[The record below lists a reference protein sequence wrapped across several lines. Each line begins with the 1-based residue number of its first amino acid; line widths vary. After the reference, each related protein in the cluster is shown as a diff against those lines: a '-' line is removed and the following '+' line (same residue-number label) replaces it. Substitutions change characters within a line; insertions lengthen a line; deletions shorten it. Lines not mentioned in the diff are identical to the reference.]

1 MPRALRE
8 PDETEKAELAIV
20 RDINETIARN
30 IERNKALSID
40 RRERINS
47 LLERK
52 WSMYGVALHTGV
64 TPNTIKRIITV
75 IPKPPEPKPLMEV
88 FAEEAQVNEG

>member
-8 PDETEKAELAIV
+8 PDETEKAELAII

-40 RRERINS
+40 RRQRIQS
-47 LLERK
+47 LLDRK
-52 WSMYGVALHTGV
+52 WSMYGVALNTGV
-64 TPNTIKRIITV
+64 TPNTVKRIITEK
-75 IPKPPEPKPLMEV
+75 PKPEPKRLIEV
-88 FAEEAQVNEG
+88 FTDEE